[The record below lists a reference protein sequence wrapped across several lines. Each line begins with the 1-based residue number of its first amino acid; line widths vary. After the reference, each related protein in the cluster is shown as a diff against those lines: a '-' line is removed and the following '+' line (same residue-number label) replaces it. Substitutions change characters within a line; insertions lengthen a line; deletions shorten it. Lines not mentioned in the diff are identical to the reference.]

1 MSRRGQTVEA
11 QHAAAVR
18 VTLIGRSQLYVRGR
32 LCALRAPPRTWP
44 LLARLLL
51 ARGEPLDRKRVAAEL
66 WPEETDGDGRA
77 HLRRHLH
84 YLDRALADVHAEAL
98 VPERGE
104 RSLTIPVRSAIDVD
118 YWRLHGAATDE
129 EIELAL
135 DLCSGDLLEEYED
148 DWLAAFRDDVRRKRE
163 AFLER
168 IVDVYQRR
176 GDRERS
182 LQWAQTAL
190 RLDPL
195 NEQYV
200 RRVMLFQARAGNRN
214 AALVAFRAFGALL
227 ERELGVRPEPATL
240 SLAAALGDLR
250 EIRTP
255 WSAHDVLPNNLP
267 ASIVPLTGR
276 DDDAAS
282 LVRELQRSRL
292 VSLIG
297 MPGVGKTSLARVVGS
312 LVLPEWPDGVW
323 FVDLAPIADGR
334 MAAIAIARAL
344 GVGESATTSPLEAT
358 SARLR
363 DRRALVILD
372 NCEHVLQDVA
382 AVADALLAGCASLG
396 ILVTSRERLGT
407 AAESVYALEPLAL
420 PALDVR
426 LDERELAPETVL
438 ASPAAALF
446 LRRYAGLSRD
456 ARSVRA
462 NMLDV
467 AKLCHLAGGIPLAI
481 ELIAAAAQRSEL
493 GIVRDSLERNI
504 VLRAE
509 SSTPDARWRTMHDAL
524 DWSHRLLDRSDRS
537 ALVAL
542 SVFAN
547 SFSASAA
554 ARFLDDEPDEFGT
567 VGILAN
573 LARKSLLET
582 DDSESQRRYRL
593 PAPVREHALRT
604 LGTDGDTLHW
614 QGRHAAFFAAFAE
627 RCEDEFGTL
636 PTSAWLARL
645 DRAIDE
651 IENVLDASLRVRRL
665 PVVLGARLVGAMRGF
680 WYAREPLR
688 GLGWTDLAL
697 RHAQETGPLVH
708 ARALTTRSG
717 LLGALGRS
725 AEALES
731 AQGAITLLE
740 PLAAP
745 RPLAI
750 ALRDYGD
757 ALYGTA
763 RAEQA
768 DAAYAR
774 AAELFEG
781 LGDSARLAS
790 TLTQRATA
798 RYGAGDVASARAFF
812 RLALERAS
820 AIGEARTES
829 SCYAN
834 LAELEFAVGNVD
846 EAAALVDRAIEMYR
860 ALLTEIP
867 LAITLMNRS
876 EYQLA
881 LGNVAASRRDLRES
895 LEVFVRRGR
904 SAWLALAVQQAA
916 TLALH
921 LGDRRSAARLLGYAD
936 ARLRELGIAREPV
949 GERAYRRLVAALNL
963 DAATSEHRADHDAG
977 ISEDE
982 ATIVARAGAL

>member
-1 MSRRGQTVEA
+1 M
-11 QHAAAVR
+11 
-18 VTLIGRSQLYVRGR
+18 TLIGRSQLYVHGR

-51 ARGEPLDRKRVAAEL
+51 ARGEPLERKRLAAEL
-66 WPEETDGDGRA
+66 WPDEIDADGRA
-77 HLRRHLH
+77 HLRRHLL
-84 YLDRALADVHAEAL
+84 YLDRALADAHAEAL
-98 VPERGE
+98 LPERGE
-104 RSLTIPVRSAIDVD
+104 RSLTIPLRSSIDVD
-118 YWRLHGAATDE
+118 YWRLHGARSDE

-135 DLCSGDLLEEYED
+135 GFCSGDLLEEYED
-148 DWLAAFRDDVRRKRE
+148 DWLAAFRDDVRRKRD
-163 AFLER
+163 AFLEH

-195 NEQYV
+195 NEQHV
-200 RRVMLFQARAGNRN
+200 RRVMLFQARAGNRS
-214 AALVAFRAFGALL
+214 AALVAFRAFDAML

-240 SLAAALGDLR
+240 SLAAALRDLR
-250 EIRTP
+250 DIEAP

-282 LVRELQRSRL
+282 VIRELQHARL

-312 LVLPEWPDGVW
+312 TMLPQWPDGVW
-323 FVDLAPIADGR
+323 FVDLGPLADGR

-344 GVGESATTSPLEAT
+344 GVGESAATSPLEAT
-358 SARLR
+358 AARLR
-363 DRRALVILD
+363 DRRTLLILD

-382 AVADALLAGCASLG
+382 AVTDALLAGCASLG

-407 AAESVYALEPLAL
+407 TGESVYALEPLAL
-420 PALDVR
+420 PPLDTR
-426 LDERELAPETVL
+426 LDERTLAPETVL

-456 ARSVRA
+456 AQSVRA
-462 NMLDV
+462 NLLDV
-467 AKLCHLAGGIPLAI
+467 AKLCHLADGIPLAI

-509 SSTPDARWRTMHDAL
+509 SSAAGARWRTMHDAL
-524 DWSHRLLDRSDRS
+524 DWSHRLLDRSHRA
-537 ALVAL
+537 ALVSL

-554 ARFLDDEPDEFGT
+554 ARFLDDEPDEADT

-593 PAPVREHALRT
+593 PAPVRDHALQV
-604 LGTDGDTLHW
+604 LENGGEALHW
-614 QGRHAAFFAAFAE
+614 RRRHAAFFAAFAE
-627 RCEDEFGTL
+627 RCEEEFGTL

-645 DRAIDE
+645 DRTIDE
-651 IENVLDASLRVRRL
+651 IENVLNASLRARRL
-665 PVVLGARLVGAMRGF
+665 SVVFGARLVGAMRGF

-688 GLGWTDLAL
+688 GLEWTDLAL
-697 RHAQETGPLVH
+697 RYADEIEPLLR

-731 AQGAITLLE
+731 AQSAIALLE
-740 PLAAP
+740 TLDAP
-745 RPLAI
+745 RPLGI

-763 RAEQA
+763 HAEQA

-774 AAELFEG
+774 AAELFEA

-790 TLTQRATA
+790 TLAQRATA
-798 RYGAGDVASARAFF
+798 CYGTGDVTSARVFF

-834 LAELEFAVGNVD
+834 LAELEFGIGNVD
-846 EAAALVDRAIEMYR
+846 EAVAFVDRAIEMYR
-860 ALLTEIP
+860 TLLLEIP

-881 LGNVAASRRDLRES
+881 LGDVAASRQDLRES

-916 TLALH
+916 TMALH
-921 LGDRRSAARLLGYAD
+921 LGDRPGAARLLGYAD

-949 GERAYRRLVAALNL
+949 GERAYRQLLGALGLDARASEYRAAYDAGATEAEAAIVAQAAAL
-963 DAATSEHRADHDAG
+963 
-977 ISEDE
+977 
-982 ATIVARAGAL
+982 